1 MSKKALV
8 ISGGGSKGAFA
19 VGAVD
24 YLVNTKKIDFDM
36 VAGTSTGSLI
46 SPMVVAGQITQLV
59 NVYTSVKT
67 SDIITPIPVVT
78 AFTKETSIFNVD
90 PLKSIIKKIVTDEV
104 ANKVLNSDKQVFI
117 AAGCLQ
123 TRNLTY
129 FQTGPKAKTT
139 EGADLYQIQ
148 NADELRNAMLGS
160 ADQPVLMPPVEV
172 IPGADPIREYVDGG
186 TRAIAPNEVTIVNG
200 ATELY
205 SIILDPEAYK
215 PINEPYDNILKILLR
230 TIDLFTAQITQD
242 DVQLAQVTNGS
253 IDYLMALKEKVQKKF
268 DLTPEELEALF
279 TEDLPENPFAE
290 TPLVKLFIIRPDEE
304 LPTDGLNFDPPTMAY
319 MMELGRN
326 KAEKVVK
333 EVEEKGLNFYAK
345 L

>member
-24 YLVNTKKIDFDM
+24 YLVNTKKLDFDM

-59 NVYTSVKT
+59 NVYTSVTT
-67 SDIITPIPVVT
+67 SDIITPIPVDS
-78 AFTKETSIFNVD
+78 AFLKGSSIFNVD

-104 ANKVLNSDKQVFI
+104 ANKVLNSNKQVFI

-123 TRNLTY
+123 TSNLTY

-148 NADELRNAMLGS
+148 NPDELRSAMLGS
-160 ADQPVLMPPVEV
+160 ADQPVLMPPVNI
-172 IPGADPIREYVDGG
+172 IPDADPQRQYVDGG
-186 TRAIAPNEVTIVNG
+186 TRAIAPNEVAIVNG

-205 SIILDPEAYK
+205 SIILDPASHE
-215 PINEPYDNILKILLR
+215 PVNEPYNNILKILLR
-230 TIDLFTAQITQD
+230 TIDLFTTQITQN
-242 DVQLAQVTNGS
+242 DVRLAQVTNGS
-253 IDYLMALKEKVQKKF
+253 IDYLSALKEKVQKKF
-268 DLTPEELEALF
+268 DLSPDELNKLF
-279 TEDLPENPFAE
+279 TEDLPENPFAD

-319 MMELGRN
+319 MMELGRK

-333 EVEEKGLNFYAK
+333 EVEEKSLNFYVK